1 MEILKFLQ
9 SIRIPFLTDLM
20 LAVTDLGDETAF
32 LVAALIMF
40 WCVDK
45 RKGYYILS
53 IGFLGTIA
61 NQFMKLL
68 FKIPRPWMLQE
79 GIAVEDAMEGAG
91 GYSFPS
97 GHSQSSVGTFGGI
110 AAVTKNKII
119 KVLCIVV
126 CVLVP
131 FSRMYLGV
139 HTPLDVLVGS
149 GMAVALIFIMRP
161 LIFAKDGKYI
171 PAVLVVMSLTAVAY
185 LCYVE
190 LFPFPADIDTH
201 NLTSG
206 TKNAYTLLG
215 ALLGFLIVYFV
226 DEKFLHF
233 PVKAVW
239 WAQIIKLLV
248 GLGLVLA
255 VKEGLKVPLDLL
267 PGEYT
272 GRLVRYFLMVI
283 VAGVVWPL
291 SFRWFAELGIKS
303 KKGE

>member
-1 MEILKFLQ
+1 MEILQFLQ
-9 SIRIPFLTDLM
+9 SIRFPFLTELM
-20 LAVTDLGDETAF
+20 LAITALGDETAF
-32 LVAALIMF
+32 LVTALVMF

-45 RKGYYILS
+45 RKGYFILS
-53 IGFLGTIA
+53 VGFLGTIA

-68 FKIPRPWMLQE
+68 FRIPRPWVLQE

-110 AAVTKNKII
+110 AAVTKNKIVKAI
-119 KVLCIVV
+119 CIAM

-139 HTPLDVLVGS
+139 HTPADVLVGS
-149 GMAVALIFIMRP
+149 GMAIGLIFLMRP
-161 LIFAKDGKYI
+161 LILGKDGKYI
-171 PAVLVVMSLTAVAY
+171 PVVLGVMSLCAVAY

-190 LFPFPADIDTH
+190 FFPFPVDIDAH

-206 TKNAYTLLG
+206 RKNAYTLLG
-215 ALLGFLIVYFV
+215 ALLGFLVVYFV
-226 DEKFLHF
+226 DEKYLHF

-239 WAQIIKLLV
+239 WAQIVKLLI

-255 VKEGLKVPLDLL
+255 VKEGLKAPLDLL

-283 VAGVVWPL
+283 VAGIVWPL
-291 SFRWFAELGIKS
+291 SFRWISQWGN
-303 KKGE
+303 KK

>member
-9 SIRIPFLTDLM
+9 SVRIPFLTDLM

-68 FKIPRPWMLQE
+68 FKIPRPWVLQE

-119 KVLCIVV
+119 KVFCIVV

>member
-1 MEILKFLQ
+1 MAILRFLA
-9 SIRIPFLTDLM
+9 SIRIPILDEIM
-20 LAVTDLGDETAF
+20 LAITALGDETAF
-32 LVAALIMF
+32 LVAAIIMF

-53 IGFLGTIA
+53 IGFIGTIA

-68 FKIPRPWMLQE
+68 CRVPRPWVKQP
-79 GIAVEDAMEGAG
+79 GIAVEGAMEGAG

-110 AAVTKNKII
+110 AAVTKNKIVKI
-119 KVLCIVV
+119 FCITV

-139 HTPLDVLVGS
+139 HTPQDVLVGS
-149 GMAVALIFIMRP
+149 AMAVALIFIMRP
-161 LIFAKDGKYI
+161 LILGNDGKYI
-171 PAVLVVMSLTAVAY
+171 PMVLGIMTVIAFAY

-190 LFPFPADIDTH
+190 FYPFPADIDAH

-206 TKNAYTLLG
+206 TKNAYTLVG

-226 DEKFLHF
+226 DEKYLHF
-233 PVKAVW
+233 KVDAVW
-239 WAQIIKLLV
+239 WAQILKVVIGLLLV
-248 GLGLVLA
+248 LG
-255 VKEGLKVPLDLL
+255 VKEGMRGLLDLL

-272 GRLVRYFLMVI
+272 GRLVRYFLVVI
-283 VAGVVWPL
+283 MAGIVWPM
-291 SFRWFAELGIKS
+291 SFRWFSSLG
-303 KKGE
+303 KKEKV